1 MFLALLPAVGASVVS
16 VWAAALV
23 AMPRRPLPNNEV
35 QELVYCRLLG
45 RQHRVILLA
54 CIVTALGLLA
64 LVLSLPSSLAARAGS
79 IPPRQQI
86 CFNTSVPS
94 PTCYTPQPGGAWL
107 EEQLQPN
114 GTWRVIGVSY
124 TAPHAP
130 AEKDPP
136 DG

>member
-1 MFLALLPAVGASVVS
+1 VVGASVAT
-16 VWAAALV
+16 VWFAVFV
-23 AMPRRPLPNNEV
+23 AMPRRPLPENEV
-35 QELVYCRLLG
+35 QELVYSRLLG

-54 CIVTALGLLA
+54 CIVTALGLFA
-64 LVLSLPSSLAARAGS
+64 LVISLPSDHTARAS
-79 IPPRQQI
+79 STPSRQQV
-86 CFNTSVPS
+86 CFNSSALP

-107 EEQLQPN
+107 EEQLQPD

-124 TAPHAP
+124 TPPRAP